1 MIPAPPIG
9 LVQQIEIAQQKNE
22 QKISTEIGIPQQE
35 ISTEAALLLRH
46 FSAWCKSRGIKALPC
61 APTSVA
67 AFVRSESAIGVPP
80 ERIFDALQVI
90 EAVHDNAGYSN
101 PCATASVRVE
111 LGRLFNLDGHPRS
124 WPKADRLKYNAL
136 PIELRIVIDR
146 REIQNTRALR
156 KLQNDFAAFKQK
168 QLETERKTENGL

>member
-1 MIPAPPIG
+1 M
-9 LVQQIEIAQQKNE
+9 
-22 QKISTEIGIPQQE
+22 
-35 ISTEAALLLRH
+35 
-46 FSAWCKSRGIKALPC
+46 
-61 APTSVA
+61 
-67 AFVRSESAIGVPP
+67 PP

-156 KLQNDFAAFKQK
+156 KLQNDFEHSNRNNWKK
-168 QLETERKTENGL
+168 EDRKWLCKKALRQGKGFAV

>member
-1 MIPAPPIG
+1 MVPSQTVSLA
-9 LVQQIEIAQQKNE
+9 QQIERGQAANQQK
-22 QKISTEIGIPQQE
+22 IAAEIGIPQQD

-46 FSAWCKSRGIKALPC
+46 FSAWCNSRGVKSLPC
-61 APTSVA
+61 APTTVA
-67 AFVRSESAIGVPP
+67 AFVRSEAAIGVSP
-80 ERIFDALQVI
+80 EQIFDALAAI
-90 EAVHDNAGYSN
+90 EALHDNSN
-101 PCATASVRVE
+101 YANPVATAAVRCE

-146 REIQNTRALR
+146 RETQNTRALR

-168 QLETERKTENGL
+168 GTENVRQEGTP